1 MRKTMLFLSLVVALA
16 AMACRDSRGAALAM
30 TPTAEL
36 AFAGG
41 HLNAY
46 SYLFDKRSVKTADD
60 ACDLIVSTDRDD
72 AKVKVL
78 GKTFSGRFSAVRMK

>member
-1 MRKTMLFLSLVVALA
+1 MLFLSLVVALA
-16 AMACRDSRGAALAM
+16 AMACRDSQGATLVM
-30 TPTAEL
+30 TPTEEL

-78 GKTFSGRFSAVRMK
+78 GKTLDELFWEE